1 MRTRFIIRG
10 AAGRKGVF
18 MIPIQWKQ
26 NDKKT
31 MHVNEAENGVVYLT
45 WPAIEKIEGIR
56 HAFST
61 RIGGVSKDE
70 SQLFARRRSGE
81 CAGELQKI
89 L

>member
-56 HAFST
+56 H
-61 RIGGVSKDE
+61 E
-70 SQLFARRRSGE
+70 
-81 CAGELQKI
+81 
-89 L
+89 

>member
-31 MHVNEAENGVVYLT
+31 MHVNEAENGVVYLLSL
-45 WPAIEKIEGIR
+45 IHI
-56 HAFST
+56 
-61 RIGGVSKDE
+61 
-70 SQLFARRRSGE
+70 
-81 CAGELQKI
+81 
-89 L
+89 

>member
-31 MHVNEAENGVVYLT
+31 MHVNEAENGVVYL
-45 WPAIEKIEGIR
+45 PG
-56 HAFST
+56 
-61 RIGGVSKDE
+61 
-70 SQLFARRRSGE
+70 RRLRKLRASAMHFPHGS
-81 CAGELQKI
+81 AG
-89 L
+89 

>member
-31 MHVNEAENGVVYLT
+31 MHVNEAENGVVYGMDPT
-45 WPAIEKIEGIR
+45 HFDPNR
-56 HAFST
+56 TCT
-61 RIGGVSKDE
+61 RAQIVT
-70 SQLFARRRSGE
+70 
-81 CAGELQKI
+81 I
-89 L
+89 LWNALAK